1 MELRVCVGSACH
13 LQGAH
18 RVLEACTSFIN
29 EMGLS
34 EVLEL
39 KACFCQGRC
48 TEGVNLRLDDIL
60 ISEVHPDTVR
70 QVFIDQIVPRVKGCD
85 G

>member
-18 RVLEACTSFIN
+18 RVLEECQSLI
-29 EMGLS
+29 S
-34 EVLEL
+34 ELDLDQALEL

-48 TEGVNLRLDDIL
+48 TDGVNLRLDDTL
-60 ISEVHPDTVR
+60 ISGVNPKTVR
-70 QVFIDQIVPRVKGCD
+70 TIFNDVILPKVRK
-85 G
+85 

>member
-18 RVLEACTSFIN
+18 QVLEECNALIA
-29 EMGLS
+29 ELGLAD
-34 EVLEL
+34 LCEL

-48 TEGVNLRLDDIL
+48 TEGVNLRLDDTL
-60 ISEVHPDTVR
+60 ISGVQPHMVR
-70 QVFIDQIVPRVKGCD
+70 RIFDDMILPKVKGSD
-85 G
+85 I